1 MKKIL
6 GVTFLLLSLT
16 FVVSAQAA
24 ASFPG
29 LSAAQ
34 RKQLITAKRSTPIAL
49 PTWVPVGFK
58 VEKID
63 MELRPRVP
71 IYDRHLVIVYSR
83 KLPNGKTQRFALE
96 AGFDGLGGLPYD
108 LTKTISSPVG
118 PIDLMYQ
125 PNDLDDEGKKLLNF
139 SMTEWFLVGKT
150 NYHYDGMYG
159 INEDEKGNDPTMA
172 MISLADTERILRS
185 LRRF

>member
-1 MKKIL
+1 MKKVIS
-6 GVTFLLLSLT
+6 VTFLVLT
-16 FVVSAQAA
+16 LTCVVSAQ
-24 ASFPG
+24 SVTFPG

-34 RKQLITAKRSTPIAL
+34 RKQLTTAKRTTPIAL
-49 PTWVPVGFK
+49 PTWVPSGFK
-58 VEKID
+58 VEKVEV
-63 MELRPRVP
+63 ELSRRVP
-71 IYDRHLVIVYSR
+71 IYDRYLNIIYSR
-83 KLPNGKTQRFALE
+83 KLANGKMQRFAFE

-108 LTKTISSPVG
+108 LTKTLQTPIG

-125 PNDLDDEGKKLLNF
+125 PRDLDDESKKLMNF

-159 INEDEKGNDPTMA
+159 ASEDEDGNDPKLA
-172 MISLADTERILRS
+172 MISLADTEILKS